1 MKIYVFGNK
10 DTPLDNRSFE
20 VAEKLK
26 HTEKNFEFIEV
37 SPNKDLP
44 VTERENVIILDT
56 VEGIE
61 KTTVLTENDFDKL
74 VLSPNTTV
82 HDFDLGFQLKYLKKI
97 GKLGKVTIIGVPRE
111 GEIDYFLIQS
121 TLRKLVAHDMQGS

>member
-44 VTERENVIILDT
+44 VTEREDVIILDT

-121 TLRKLVAHDMQGS
+121 TLRKLVAQDMQGS